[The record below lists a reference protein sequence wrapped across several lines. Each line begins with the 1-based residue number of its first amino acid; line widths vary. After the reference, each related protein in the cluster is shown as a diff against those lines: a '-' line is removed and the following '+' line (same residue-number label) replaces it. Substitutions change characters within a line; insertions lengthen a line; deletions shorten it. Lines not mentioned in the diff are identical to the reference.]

1 MPSHLVK
8 PAQLSASRENSTRCL
23 SPWIKYAF
31 FFKGQVTD
39 FHAWDRA
46 LDLEEMIDWT
56 NCALDRVQGS
66 IVRWDPDLFN
76 VENMTRA
83 EATLDEVSFQKA

>member
-1 MPSHLVK
+1 M
-8 PAQLSASRENSTRCL
+8 
-23 SPWIKYAF
+23 
-31 FFKGQVTD
+31 TD

-56 NCALDRVQGS
+56 NCAPDRAQGS
-66 IVRWDPDLFN
+66 IVRWDPDMFS

-83 EATLDEVSFQKA
+83 EATLDEGSFQKSFTHVIFSLALQSSIGSPFWLEFFRSHRHGTGPGSC